1 MKKKIIFLV
10 VLLLLVSVSASI
22 ISAVLL
28 DNDVQVEKNT
38 TLTYYLDVS
47 YDGIDVKGV
56 ESSDTAT
63 ADIRSGSIYVEDK
76 IPEGLTFD
84 SFVQTEDGTIGA
96 VKRSDSSTC
105 SGYVVDGVN
114 GLKYDEATGKVSFT
128 VKSLQAGCKLTVGI
142 NTITPAS
149 VDDPTTE
156 VVEKRRDFY
165 NAATATEGSVTAISN
180 TVHVWMG
187 SEDATLYDVKYEYTG
202 DVPEGVPGLPLT
214 NKYAEN
220 TSVGVEKDAILE
232 GYRFTGWT
240 TSDASV
246 TNGTFTMP
254 NKTVTFKGSF
264 EKLDSFKVTYKID
277 GDIPDGY
284 ILPIEKGYYLN
295 SSVNVDSLKI
305 GDVINGYKFLGWT
318 TSDVTITKDNDFIMP
333 EKNVIITGK
342 FDEIKYKVSYAF
354 QGVDIPANSSSLL
367 PITKSYK
374 PGEIVKLENEPEASG
389 YRFLGWYKEDNFEMP
404 ESDIVIYGEW
414 TVEKGQFEPTITKEI
429 IDKKDSYKKGDTVKY
444 RVVVTNTAEY
454 EIHDVYVSENNDKAK
469 FIDGEGYSVETPHMA
484 KIDSIPSKSSII
496 LYSEYE
502 VTEEDGTITN
512 EVEITGALADNNY
525 TLNIDKEYKAT
536 AEFKVTKDNI
546 VSNKN
551 DNTNNPNTGD
561 SVIKYIVIGVISL
574 LFIIGLIIFIRR
586 SEKLKK

>member
-1 MKKKIIFLV
+1 M
-10 VLLLLVSVSASI
+10 LLLLVSVSASI

-342 FDEIKYKVSYAF
+342 F
-354 QGVDIPANSSSLL
+354 
-367 PITKSYK
+367 
-374 PGEIVKLENEPEASG
+374 VKL
-389 YRFLGWYKEDNFEMP
+389 
-404 ESDIVIYGEW
+404 
-414 TVEKGQFEPTITKEI
+414 
-429 IDKKDSYKKGDTVKY
+429 
-444 RVVVTNTAEY
+444 
-454 EIHDVYVSENNDKAK
+454 
-469 FIDGEGYSVETPHMA
+469 
-484 KIDSIPSKSSII
+484 
-496 LYSEYE
+496 
-502 VTEEDGTITN
+502 
-512 EVEITGALADNNY
+512 
-525 TLNIDKEYKAT
+525 NIK
-536 AEFKVTKDNI
+536 
-546 VSNKN
+546 
-551 DNTNNPNTGD
+551 
-561 SVIKYIVIGVISL
+561 
-574 LFIIGLIIFIRR
+574 
-586 SEKLKK
+586 

>member
-1 MKKKIIFLV
+1 MKKKIIFIIT
-10 VLLLLVSVSASI
+10 LLLLVGISTSI

-47 YDGIDVKGV
+47 YDGVDVKGI

-84 SFVQTEDGTIGA
+84 SFVTTTDGTIGA
-96 VKRSDSSTC
+96 VKRSDGTSCT
-105 SGYVVDGVN
+105 GYVVDGVN

-128 VKSLQAGCKLTVGI
+128 VKNLQAGCKLTVGI
-142 NTITPAS
+142 NTITPS
-149 VDDPTTE
+149 SIDDPNTE

-165 NAATATEGSVTAISN
+165 NAATATEGSVTAVSN

-187 SEDATLYDVKYEYTG
+187 SESAELYEVKYEYTG
-202 DVPEGVPGLPLT
+202 DVPSNAPTLPVM

-240 TSDASV
+240 TSDVTV

-254 NKTVTFKGSF
+254 NKAVTFKGSF
-264 EKLDSFKVTYKID
+264 EKIDSYKVTYKID
-277 GDIPDGY
+277 GDMPEGY
-284 ILPIEKGYYLN
+284 ILPIEKEYYPN

-318 TSDVTITKDNDFIMP
+318 TSDVTITEDHDFVMP
-333 EKNVIITGK
+333 EANVVITGK
-342 FDEIKYKVSYAF
+342 FEEIKYKVSYAF
-354 QGVDIPANSSSLL
+354 QGADIPANSSSLL
-367 PITKSYK
+367 PVTKSYK
-374 PGEIVKLENEPEASG
+374 PGEVVKLESEPQVDG

-404 ESDIVIYGEW
+404 EEDIVIYGEW
-414 TVEKGQFEPTITKEI
+414 AVEKGQFEPSITKEI
-429 IDKKDSYKKGDTVKY
+429 IDKKDSYKENDVVKFKI
-444 RVVVTNTAEY
+444 VVTNTAAY
-454 EIHDVYVSENNDKAK
+454 EIYDVYVSENNDKAK
-469 FIDGEGYSVETPHMA
+469 FTEGEGYSVETPHIA
-484 KIDSIPSKSSII
+484 KIDSIPSSGSVI
-496 LYSEYE
+496 LYAEYK
-502 VTEEDGTITN
+502 VTDEEGTITN
-512 EVEITGALADNNY
+512 EAEITGALAHNNY
-525 TLNIDKEYKAT
+525 TLNTDKEYKAT
-536 AEFKVTKDNI
+536 SEFKVIKNSIT
-546 VSNKN
+546 SNKN

-561 SVIKYIVIGVISL
+561 NVIKYIVIGIISL
-574 LFIIGLIIFIRR
+574 GVIIGIVLFTKYR
-586 SEKLKK
+586 KNHNK